1 MEDRL
6 SDEQKAL
13 LLRCAREAI
22 LNAVNGELFEP
33 VNLSDVPARLRE
45 SGVTFVTLTNNGELR
60 GCVGALEANKP
71 LIHDVQEHAVAA
83 ALQDYRFPPVI
94 LSEIPAIRIEIS
106 CLTAPVILDYENPVD
121 LFNQIRPH
129 VDGVIMR
136 DGFRRATFLP
146 QVWEKLPT
154 IDIFLDSLCR
164 KMGAEPDLWRHKIME
179 ISVYQV
185 EEFHE

>member
-22 LNAVNGELFEP
+22 LKAVNGEMVEP
-33 VNLSDVPARLRE
+33 VNLSDVPALLRE
-45 SGVTFVTLTNNGELR
+45 TGATFVTLTKNGELR
-60 GCVGALEANKP
+60 GCVGGLEASKP
-71 LIHDVQEHAVAA
+71 LVHDVQEHAVAA
-83 ALQDYRFPPVI
+83 AFHDYRFPPVS

-106 CLTAPVILDYENPVD
+106 CLTTPVILDYENPVD
-121 LFNQIRPH
+121 LLNQIRPH
-129 VDGVIMR
+129 VDGVVMR
-136 DGFRRATFLP
+136 DGLHRATFLP

-154 IDIFLDSLCR
+154 IEMFLDSLCR
-164 KMGAEPDLWRHKIME
+164 KMGSEPDLWRHKIME
-179 ISVYQV
+179 VSVYQV